1 MPQLDQRPL
10 APMAAGHTA
19 SGAMDS
25 GVLDRRALKAAVACG
40 HVVE

>member
-10 APMAAGHTA
+10 ALMAAGHTA

>member
-10 APMAAGHTA
+10 APMAGHTA